1 MRGLWCEQTARWGS
15 GWLGGGQ
22 ETAGECQW
30 DKEAAEEEALVGDP
44 VIIKRNHLLWA
55 GY

>member
-1 MRGLWCEQTARWGS
+1 MRGPWCEQTAGGGS
-15 GWLGGGQ
+15 GWPGGGQ
-22 ETAGECQW
+22 ETAGKCPRG
-30 DKEAAEEEALVGDP
+30 KEAAEEEALVGDP